1 MHEVARARHLHLS
14 DILDDR
20 RGYKYISARRAICVI
35 LQDIYGLKN
44 RYTNAMSW
52 MELSQILGR
61 ARSSCIAS
69 VDAWREREGNQDPSC
84 EEEMRES
91 GMLPLRDSTETI
103 EQMVSRIAKRN
114 PKECTYW
121 HSKSKP

>member
-1 MHEVARARHLHLS
+1 MHEVARARHLHIQ

-35 LQDIYGLKN
+35 LQDIYGMKN
-44 RYTNAMSW
+44 NYTNAMSW

-69 VDAWREREGNQDPSC
+69 VDAWREREGSQDPTY
-84 EEEMRES
+84 EEDLRKS
-91 GMLPLRDSTETI
+91 GVLPLRDSTESI
-103 EQMVSRIAKRN
+103 EQMIERISRRR
-114 PKECTYW
+114 PGERSYW

>member
-1 MHEVARARHLHLS
+1 MEEVARARHLHLS
-14 DILDDR
+14 DMLDDR

-52 MELSQILGR
+52 MELSKILGR

-69 VDAWREREGNQDPSC
+69 VDAWKEREGNQDPSC

-91 GMLPLRDSTETI
+91 GMLPLRGSTESI
-103 EQMVSRIAKRN
+103 ESMIERISRRRPN
-114 PKECTYW
+114 ERSYW